1 MVPVKELTLL
11 VAAFEFSHHLIT
23 LLKQSFKERWAL
35 NLNGRQIQRILIF
48 ESLNNFCGAFCICN
62 HVAV

>member
-1 MVPVKELTLL
+1 MVPVKGLTLL
-11 VAAFEFSHHLIT
+11 E
-23 LLKQSFKERWAL
+23 QPFKERWAL

-48 ESLNNFCGAFCICN
+48 ESLNNFCGAFCIGN